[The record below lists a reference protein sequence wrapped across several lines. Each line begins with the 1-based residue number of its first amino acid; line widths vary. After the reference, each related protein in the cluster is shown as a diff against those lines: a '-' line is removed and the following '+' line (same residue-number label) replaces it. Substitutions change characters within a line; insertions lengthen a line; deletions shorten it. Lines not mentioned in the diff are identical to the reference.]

1 MEIDVLTG
9 DMRILRA
16 DIVMDVGNSL
26 NPTID
31 IGQIEGAYTQGV
43 GLTTMEEF
51 VWGGTTDNGPA
62 ISWLKP
68 GTLFTRGPGTYKIPS
83 FNDVPVDFRVT
94 LLKDNANPAAVHSSR
109 AIGEPPLFLGSTA
122 FFAAKEAIRSARMD
136 AGIADEHFSL
146 DSPLTSERIRMS
158 CGDSIAQTFGGEK
171 KKPNGFW

>member
-1 MEIDVLTG
+1 M
-9 DMRILRA
+9 
-16 DIVMDVGNSL
+16 
-26 NPTID
+26 
-31 IGQIEGAYTQGV
+31 
-43 GLTTMEEF
+43 
-51 VWGGTTDNGPA
+51 
-62 ISWLKP
+62 
-68 GTLFTRGPGTYKIPS
+68 
-83 FNDVPVDFRVT
+83 PVDFRVT